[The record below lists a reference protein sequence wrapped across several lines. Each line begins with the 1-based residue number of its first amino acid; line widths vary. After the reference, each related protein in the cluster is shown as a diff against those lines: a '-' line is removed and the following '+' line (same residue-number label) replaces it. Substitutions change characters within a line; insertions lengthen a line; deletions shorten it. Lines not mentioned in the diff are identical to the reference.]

1 MVGKRK
7 KKEIKNIISQ
17 SNSLKNIISRI
28 LKNEKD
34 KRIVL
39 DLISSWI
46 V

>member
-1 MVGKRK
+1 MVGKK
-7 KKEIKNIISQ
+7 KKKGN
-17 SNSLKNIISRI
+17 KNIISRI
-28 LKNEKD
+28 LNNEKD